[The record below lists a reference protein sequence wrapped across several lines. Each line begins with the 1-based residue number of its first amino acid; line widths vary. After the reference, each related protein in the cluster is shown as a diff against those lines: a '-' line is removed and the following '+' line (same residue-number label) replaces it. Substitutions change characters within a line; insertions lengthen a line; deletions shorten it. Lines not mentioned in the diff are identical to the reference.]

1 MPKILSYDILSP
13 HDLFKLTQDGE
24 TNQEQI
30 LKLKKVLNKAIKEE
44 LTLKQ
49 QQVIDLYYFQS
60 KNTVQIA
67 KILNRN
73 KSTVS
78 RTKQA
83 ALKKL
88 KECLKY
94 SIL

>member
-1 MPKILSYDILSP
+1 MPKILSYDILSS

-78 RTKQA
+78 RTKQV